1 MAWLTQN
8 DVNNYGSELIDVT
21 QRAALHA
28 LAPEL
33 QDIRQ
38 QNAELQRRLAQ
49 EARRNLDAAVER
61 ALPNWRETDSDPR
74 WHRWLLESDPLTG
87 QPRQALLNSA
97 IAASDANRVIAFF
110 RGFQQQV
117 GSTQQTPAASQRA
130 RSPASGKIYT
140 REEIARLY
148 RQHQQGAYVGRE
160 AEWAR
165 LEVDI
170 VRAGAEG
177 RILGALDSRGK

>member
-1 MAWLTQN
+1 MAWLTQD

-61 ALPNWRETDSDPR
+61 LIPN
-74 WHRWLLESDPLTG
+74 
-87 QPRQALLNSA
+87 
-97 IAASDANRVIAFF
+97 
-110 RGFQQQV
+110 
-117 GSTQQTPAASQRA
+117 
-130 RSPASGKIYT
+130 
-140 REEIARLY
+140 Y
-148 RQHQQGAYVGRE
+148 R
-160 AEWAR
+160 
-165 LEVDI
+165 EVD
-170 VRAGAEG
+170 RESPMA
-177 RILGALDSRGK
+177 